1 MGGRAAAEAM
11 GGGADLDGDVG
22 AVLGGEEGAG
32 LDRPV
37 DRLAS
42 SGPIPA
48 VVEGFEEP
56 GAGTT

>member
-1 MGGRAAAEAM
+1 M